1 MSILKNPIVLS
12 IIGSLLAILILYINN
27 KVSKEPHKKTD
38 YLKLFFL
45 VFIILFIILQ
55 IFIFNLENGG
65 SVSSFDSNNLNIE
78 MRGGNPEF

>member
-12 IIGSLLAILILYINN
+12 ILGSLISILVLYINN

-45 VFIILFIILQ
+45 VFIILFLTLQ
-55 IFIFNLENGG
+55 IFIFNIENQSGG
-65 SVSSFDSNNLNIE
+65 SFSSSHVNVE
-78 MRGGNPEF
+78 MRGGNPDF

>member
-12 IIGSLLAILILYINN
+12 IFGSLLAILILYIHN